1 MDSEQSTSGR
11 NVAVIGGGIIGL
23 CSALKL
29 QLNGDSVTIFDKAGA
44 GEGCSKGNAG
54 HFATEQVFPLA
65 TPSLLPQLPKMLLSS
80 SSPVSIRFRDLP
92 KTFGWMVRF
101 LFHARKAPTLYATE
115 VLSRLNEKAMPSWF
129 SLLDSVGLRHL
140 IVMNGSLLTFESDSL
155 FKAYGSN
162 LKGFDE
168 HGVEY
173 ELWGQKA
180 IRQYAPSLSHNVKHG
195 VFFPNTGHTLNPYQ
209 ICLELKSVF
218 EKLGG
223 KFIQKEIDDVSSGE
237 LVSVKYN
244 GQSKAFDSVII
255 ATGAES
261 VRLVQRLTGR
271 KVPLQ
276 AERGY
281 HLMLPQLKQSL
292 PFPVSSADRKFIMTP
307 MDGGLRLAGTVEYAG
322 LDSPPNMKRSLM
334 LKKLAQ
340 GLLNEDSEACEMG
353 EQWMGNRPS
362 LPDSLP
368 VIDSVDDGKIL
379 FAFGHQHLGLT
390 HAAVT
395 AELIFQLRNKQNTVL
410 DVTPFRLN
418 RFG

>member
-1 MDSEQSTSGR
+1 MVSEQSTSGR
-11 NVAVIGGGIIGL
+11 NIAVIGGGIIGL

-29 QLNGDSVTIFDKAGA
+29 QLNGDNVTVFDKAGV
-44 GEGCSKGNAG
+44 GQGCSKGNAG

-65 TPSLLPQLPKMLLSS
+65 TPSLLPQLPKMLLSP

-92 KTFGWMVRF
+92 KTLSWMVRF
-101 LFHARKAPTLYATE
+101 LFHARKAPTLHATN
-115 VLSRLNEKAMPSWF
+115 VLSQLNEQAMPSWF

-140 IVMNGSLLTFESDSL
+140 IVMNGSLLTFESDTL
-155 FKAYGSN
+155 FKAYEAT

-168 HGVEY
+168 HGVAY
-173 ELWGQKA
+173 QLWEPEV
-180 IRQYAPSLSHNVKHG
+180 IRKYAPSLSHNVKHG
-195 VFFPNTGHTLNPYQ
+195 VFFPDTGHTLNPYQ
-209 ICLELKSVF
+209 ICIELTRAF

-223 KFIQKEIDDVSSGE
+223 KFVREEIGDVCSDE
-237 LVSVKYN
+237 LVSVKYRA
-244 GQSKAFDSVII
+244 QSEDFDSVII

-261 VRLVQRLTGR
+261 ARLVYRLTGQ

-281 HLMLPQLKQSL
+281 HLMLPKLKQSL

-307 MDGGLRLAGTVEYAG
+307 MEGGLRLAGTVEYAG

-334 LKKLAQ
+334 LKKLAK
-340 GLLNEDSEACEMG
+340 GLLNERCDTSEVG

-368 VIDSVDDGKIL
+368 VIDSLDEGKIL
-379 FAFGHQHLGLT
+379 LAFGHQHLGLT

-395 AELIFQLRNKQNTVL
+395 ADLIFQLSRKQKTMLN
-410 DVTPFRLN
+410 VTPLRLS